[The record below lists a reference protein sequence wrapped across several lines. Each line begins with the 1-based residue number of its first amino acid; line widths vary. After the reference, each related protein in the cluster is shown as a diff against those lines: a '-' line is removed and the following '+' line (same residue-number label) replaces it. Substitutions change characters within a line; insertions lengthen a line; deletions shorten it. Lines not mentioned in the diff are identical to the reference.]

1 MELHLTPT
9 YNIALKILF
18 VLLFAASLG
27 IFGKRAYFLFKCL
40 SLGQKD
46 PRPRLNNI
54 VQRVVGVLVL
64 VFGQRRVVM
73 FLGGL
78 GHFIIFWGFLM
89 IGFVTME
96 LWTNALIPSVSFWVI
111 PGFNFVGLIV
121 DVISLFVLVAI
132 AISIFRRVVI
142 KPVRLEGPLSGKIDA
157 FIILGLITILIIT
170 YYIMTGI
177 RITAGEGGVSA
188 AFAPISNI
196 VGGWMPNAKSSPD
209 AAVIVFRIC
218 WWIHVMDLFVFISYI
233 PHSKHLH
240 LLGAIP
246 NVFLRDLG
254 RTGVVNKMNLED
266 ENLEVFGV
274 NAVEQF
280 SWKQLLDGFACTE
293 CGRCQEQCPAY
304 STKKPLTP
312 KGLVHE
318 LKEHLFER
326 GEVLIREGKIT
337 QENLETLSQKYEAL
351 KKNMIGDVFSE
362 DFIWACTSCS
372 ACQTVCPVMIEHT
385 QLITDM
391 RRYLVLTESKMSPE
405 VQLTLRNME
414 KNSNPWGIGQH
425 KRAEWAQGLGI
436 PTFAEK
442 PDAEYLLYLGC
453 AASLDEDNKAIAIST
468 ATILK
473 AAGVSFAILGEE
485 EMCCGETAR
494 RMGNEYLAAAM
505 VEGNVE
511 IFKGYGIK
519 KIITPCPHGYNS
531 FRNDYPQFGGNYEV
545 WHHSAFIKKLL
556 DEGKLKLSKKVDL
569 GKCTWHD
576 SCYLG
581 RYSDIYE
588 QPRAII
594 TAATGKPPV
603 EMAKH
608 HKVSFCCGAGGG
620 RMWMEELI
628 GERINEARA
637 KMAIDVE
644 ADTVATAC
652 PFCRTMFV
660 DAMKNLN
667 KEDIKTLDISQIIA
681 QAL

>member
-1 MELHLTPT
+1 
-9 YNIALKILF
+9 
-18 VLLFAASLG
+18 
-27 IFGKRAYFLFKCL
+27 
-40 SLGQKD
+40 
-46 PRPRLNNI
+46 
-54 VQRVVGVLVL
+54 VLVL

-78 GHFIIFWGFLM
+78 GHFVIFWGFLM

-96 LWTNALIPSVSFWVI
+96 LWTNALFPSVSFWVI
-111 PGFNFVGLIV
+111 PGFKYIGLIV
-121 DVISLFVLVAI
+121 DVISFLVLVAI
-132 AISIFRRVVI
+132 AVSVFRRIFI
-142 KPVRLEGPLSGKIDA
+142 KPVRLEGPISGKIDA
-157 FIILGLITILIIT
+157 FVILSLITILIVT
-170 YYIMTGI
+170 YYVMTGI
-177 RITAGEGGVSA
+177 RITAEDGGVVG
-188 AFAPISNI
+188 AFAPISNWF
-196 VGGWMPNAKSSPD
+196 GGWLPNAKENTS
-209 AAVIVFRIC
+209 AATTIFQAC
-218 WWIHVMDLFVFISYI
+218 WWVHVLDLFFFIAYI

-240 LLGAIP
+240 ILGSIP
-246 NVFLRDLG
+246 NVFMRDLG
-254 RTGVVNKMNLED
+254 PTGVVNKMNLED
-266 ENLEVFGV
+266 ENLETFGV

-280 SWKQLLDGFACTE
+280 TWKQLFDSYACTE

-304 STKKPLTP
+304 NTKKPLSP
-312 KGLVHE
+312 KSLVHE

-326 GEVLIREGKIT
+326 GAVLIKEGKIT
-337 QENLETLSQKYEAL
+337 QENLEKLSEKYEVL

-362 DFIWACTSCS
+362 DVIWACTTCQ

-385 QLITDM
+385 QLIMDM

-405 VQLTLRNME
+405 VQLTMKNME

-425 KRAEWAQGLGI
+425 KRAEWAAGLEV

-442 PDAEYLLYLGC
+442 SDAEYLLYLGC
-453 AASLDEDNKAIAIST
+453 AASLDEENKSIAINT
-468 ATILK
+468 AKILK

-505 VEGNVE
+505 IEANIEV
-511 IFKGYGIK
+511 FKGYGIK

-545 WHHSAFIKKLL
+545 WHHSQFIKKLL
-556 DEGKLKLSKKVDL
+556 DEGKLKLSRKVDL
-569 GKCTWHD
+569 GKVVWHD

-581 RYSDIYE
+581 RYGNIYE
-588 QPRAII
+588 PPRAVIA
-594 TAATGKPPV
+594 AATGARPV

-608 HKVSFCCGAGGG
+608 HKISFCCGAGGG

-628 GERINEARA
+628 GERINEKRA
-637 KMAIDVE
+637 KMAVDAE
-644 ADTVATAC
+644 ANTVATAC
-652 PFCRTMFV
+652 PFCRTMFT
-660 DAMKNLN
+660 DAFKNLE